1 VEAFGNESSLVTING
16 AISFVFNV
24 KNSFA
29 ANYVHVGGG
38 NKGPSVVAKSGIIF
52 SVHSI
57 MPSKVL
63 CSCRVRG
70 RFDVIGAKGNKKSR
84 RQRIVDETLE
94 QDLGLEDVILRLGL
108 HAM

>member
-1 VEAFGNESSLVTING
+1 
-16 AISFVFNV
+16 
-24 KNSFA
+24 
-29 ANYVHVGGG
+29 
-38 NKGPSVVAKSGIIF
+38 
-52 SVHSI
+52 

-70 RFDVIGAKGNKKSR
+70 RFDVIGAKGNKKSL